1 MMKNARLVLYVFVEL
16 WALNVSLVTMDFLQL
31 SDSSLSFRLNDF
43 KVVLLSPLDSLLQG
57 DFSLSIMH
65 LSTFID
71 QTLLFLNCSKNPFS
85 PSFSF
90 EKIVDDW
97 LFFSTE
103 LIQSFRESEKSRST
117 FSKHIKI
124 SKLFSNWNDLTWLW
138 WDHGHVSL
146 RVELDVSDGPGPHL
160 GH

>member
-1 MMKNARLVLYVFVEL
+1 
-16 WALNVSLVTMDFLQL
+16 MDFLQL

-90 EKIVDDW
+90 EKIVDD
-97 LFFSTE
+97 
-103 LIQSFRESEKSRST
+103 
-117 FSKHIKI
+117 
-124 SKLFSNWNDLTWLW
+124 
-138 WDHGHVSL
+138 
-146 RVELDVSDGPGPHL
+146 
-160 GH
+160 